1 MTRSR
6 SWIQRKSDRGVA
18 TMLSLLVTSRCG
30 NRTEIEAYEFE
41 LQSRAVLGAKMG
53 DG

>member
-6 SWIQRKSDRGVA
+6 SWSQRKHDRGIA
-18 TMLSLLVTSRCG
+18 TMLSLLVTTRIGS
-30 NRTEIEAYEFE
+30 RTEIEAYQWE
-41 LQSRAVLGAKMG
+41 LISRATMGAKQG

>member
-6 SWIQRKSDRGVA
+6 SFIQRKSDRGVA
-18 TMLSLLVTSRCG
+18 TMLSLLVTSRQG
-30 NRTEIEAYEFE
+30 NRVEIEAYEWE
-41 LQSRAVLGAKMG
+41 LTSRATLGAKMG